1 MYGLCRFGTFVF
13 SRSVLI
19 ATSKLVEEP
28 KSGGLPDLRG
38 SLGTGLLPASPPIMI
53 ACDVIEETIA
63 RPILTRRGSFVW
75 AMLSI
80 CIWSFVT
87 GGVLMLFAG
96 LLGCRSYHSLHET
109 VGNDT
114 QCIDAIMANIDAGA
128 PPSQMS
134 EAITC
139 STAPVPPITI
149 RDAASLANAAYRD
162 LTLSET
168 IQIAL
173 SNSAVLRD
181 LGGTILRAPDQLATE
196 QNLPLVQT
204 DPQAGIDAALSAF
217 DAQLYA
223 LGKWQ
228 NNDRQFNNRF
238 FGGGANAF
246 KQDTHDYV
254 LQASKRTA
262 TGAEIA
268 LRSITDYDA
277 NNATGNLTPSA
288 WQTQWHA
295 ELRQPLLRG
304 GGLTFNRIAGPA
316 ALPGVYNGVLI
327 AKANNDI
334 SVAEFRRDTRN
345 FISNVINAYWDLAYA
360 YRDADARAE
369 ALERS
374 RLTWRSYEAQKTSN
388 RRGGSAEALAR
399 EQYYRFQSE
408 YQDAVAGK
416 LVQRTQVNNSTS
428 GGTFSGI
435 GGVLASER
443 RLRLLIGLPVSEGVL
458 LRPADEPLT
467 APVVFD
473 SESLTS
479 QAMRMREELQQQ
491 RLLVKRREME
501 LLAAKNFLLPTL
513 DLVSTYRVRGLAQDL
528 AGSDSALEELRDM
541 DFQEYEAALE
551 FRMPVGFR
559 QAHAA
564 VQHAKLQIAR
574 DQAVLREQERQI
586 IHDLLGVVA
595 EADRA
600 YALAE
605 TSLNRYLAAKDALDA
620 LEANREAGLP
630 ISLEQLLDSQR
641 RLSESQTRYYL
652 AVTEYMVA
660 IKNVQF
666 ESGTLL
672 ENTQIMVAG

>member
-1 MYGLCRFGTFVF
+1 MVVNVR
-13 SRSVLI
+13 I
-19 ATSKLVEEP
+19 
-28 KSGGLPDLRG
+28 
-38 SLGTGLLPASPPIMI
+38 
-53 ACDVIEETIA
+53 
-63 RPILTRRGSFVW
+63 ILTAPTNSDKPNPGEAPVHRPSSPRWGVGAILLWSLLTGFI
-75 AMLSI
+75 LS
-80 CIWSFVT
+80 
-87 GGVLMLFAG
+87 LFG
-96 LLGCRSYHSLHET
+96 CVLGCRAYRSVPET
-109 VGNDT
+109 IGNDT
-114 QCIDAIMANIDAGA
+114 TSVDAIMARIDTGA
-128 PPSQMS
+128 PPDIS
-134 EAITC
+134 ADV
-139 STAPVPPITI
+139 TAASNAPLPPITI
-149 RDAASLANAAYRD
+149 RDPQSLQNAEYRN
-162 LTLSET
+162 LTMDET
-168 IQIAL
+168 LRIAL
-173 SNSAVLRD
+173 SHSDVLRD
-181 LGGTILRAPDQLATE
+181 LGATVLRAPEQLSTE
-196 QNLPLVQT
+196 QTLPLVQT
-204 DPQAGIDAALSAF
+204 DPQTGMEAALSAF

-246 KQDTHDYV
+246 QQDVHDYV
-254 LQASKRTA
+254 LQTSKRTA
-262 TGAEIA
+262 TGAELA

-327 AKANNDI
+327 AKTNNDI
-334 SVAEFRRDTRN
+334 SVAEFRRDARN
-345 FISNVINAYWDLAYA
+345 YVSNVINAYWDLAYA
-360 YRDADARAE
+360 YRDADARRE

-374 RLTWRSYEAQKTSN
+374 RLTWRSYDAQKTSN

-416 LVQRTQVNNSTS
+416 LVGRTQVNNASS
-428 GGTFSGI
+428 GGTFAGI
-435 GGVLASER
+435 GGVLATER

-458 LRPADEPLT
+458 LRPVDEPVT
-467 APVVFD
+467 APVIFD
-473 SESLTS
+473 TESLTG
-479 QAMRMREELQQQ
+479 QAVRMRAELQQQ

-513 DLVSTYRVRGLAQDL
+513 DLVSTYRVRGLGKHL
-528 AGSDSALEELRDM
+528 AGSNSAFEELGEM
-541 DFQEYEAALE
+541 SFQEYEAALE

-564 VQHAKLQIAR
+564 VQHAKLQIVR
-574 DQAVLREQERQI
+574 EQSVLREQERQI
-586 IHDLLGVVA
+586 IHDLLGTVA

-600 YALAE
+600 HALAE

-630 ISLEQLLDSQR
+630 ISLEQLLDTQR
-641 RLSESQTRYYL
+641 RLSDAQTRYYL
-652 AVTEYMVA
+652 AVTEYMIA
-660 IKNVQF
+660 IKNVRF
-666 ESGTLL
+666 ETGTLL
-672 ENTQIMVAG
+672 EDTQVMIADSIG

>member
-1 MYGLCRFGTFVF
+1 MFCIDCVHAYVANPLILISNSDEPNLGAGLACR
-13 SRSVLI
+13 
-19 ATSKLVEEP
+19 E
-28 KSGGLPDLRG
+28 
-38 SLGTGLLPASPPIMI
+38 SLGTGVLPEPPEV
-53 ACDVIEETIA
+53 AVCYEGIEQTPQRRNSTPQWGVFAILFWSLITGC
-63 RPILTRRGSFVW
+63 ILT
-75 AMLSI
+75 
-80 CIWSFVT
+80 
-87 GGVLMLFAG
+87 LFAG
-96 LLGCRSYHSLHET
+96 VLGCRSYRSLPET
-109 VGNDT
+109 IGNNT
-114 QCIDAIMANIDAGA
+114 ASIDAIMAHVDAGA
-128 PPSQMS
+128 PPDGS
-134 EAITC
+134 ADVIAA
-139 STAPVPPITI
+139 STAPLPPITI
-149 RDAASLANAAYRD
+149 RDAESLQNAEYRD
-162 LTLSET
+162 LTLAET
-168 IQIAL
+168 IRLAL
-173 SNSAVLRD
+173 SNSQVLRD
-181 LGGTILRAPDQLATE
+181 LGATVLRAPEQVATDQSLG
-196 QNLPLVQT
+196 LVQT
-204 DPQAGIDAALSAF
+204 DPQSGIEAALSAF

-223 LGKWQ
+223 LGNWQ

-246 KQDTHDYV
+246 QQDLHDYV
-254 LQASKRTA
+254 FQASKRTA

-288 WQTQWHA
+288 WQTQMHA
-295 ELRQPLLRG
+295 ELRQPLMRG
-304 GGLTFNRIAGPA
+304 GGVTFNRIAGPA
-316 ALPGVYNGVLI
+316 ALPGVYNGLLI
-327 AKANNDI
+327 AKTNNDI
-334 SVAEFRRDTRN
+334 SVSEFRRDARN
-345 FISNVINAYWDLAYA
+345 YVSNVTNAYWDLAYA

-374 RLTWRSYEAQKTSN
+374 RLTWRSYDAQKTSN

-416 LVQRTQVNNSTS
+416 LVGRTQVNNSTS
-428 GGTFSGI
+428 GGTFAGI
-435 GGVLASER
+435 GGVLATER

-458 LRPADEPLT
+458 LRPVDEPIT

-473 SESLTS
+473 TDSLMA
-479 QAMRMREELQQQ
+479 QAVRMRSELQQQ
-491 RLLVKRREME
+491 RLLIKRREME

-513 DLVSTYRVRGLAQDL
+513 DLISTYRVRGLGKDL
-528 AGSDSALEELRDM
+528 AGSDSAFGELGDM
-541 DFQEYEAALE
+541 SFQEYEAALE

-574 DQAVLREQERQI
+574 DQSVLKEQERQI

-620 LEANREAGLP
+620 LEANRQAGLP

-666 ESGTLL
+666 ETGTLL
-672 ENTQIMVAG
+672 ENTQIMIADNF

>member
-1 MYGLCRFGTFVF
+1 
-13 SRSVLI
+13 LI
-19 ATSKLVEEP
+19 ATSKLIDEP
-28 KSGGLPDLRG
+28 ISGKSPDLRE
-38 SLGTGLLPASPPIMI
+38 SLGAGLSPESPPITI
-53 ACDVIEETIA
+53 ACNAVDKTIM
-63 RPILTRRGSFVW
+63 RPSLPRDGTFVW
-75 AMLSI
+75 ALLSI
-80 CIWSFVT
+80 CVWSLVT
-87 GGVLMLFAG
+87 GGVLVLFAG
-96 LLGCRSYHSLHET
+96 LLGCRSYRSLHET

-114 QCIDAIMANIDAGA
+114 KSIDAIMANLDAGA

-134 EAITC
+134 EAIAK

-149 RDAASLANAAYRD
+149 RYAESLANAAYRD
-162 LTLSET
+162 LTLGET

-173 SNSAVLRD
+173 SNTAVLRD

-204 DPQAGIDAALSAF
+204 DPQASMEAALSAF

-228 NNDRQFNNRF
+228 NNDREFNNRF

-304 GGLTFNRIAGPA
+304 GGLMFNRIAGPA

-345 FISNVINAYWDLAYA
+345 YISNVINAYWDLAYA

-473 SESLTS
+473 TESLTS

-528 AGSDSALEELRDM
+528 AGSDSAFTELGDM
-541 DFQEYEAALE
+541 DYQEYEAALE

-574 DQAVLREQERQI
+574 DQAVLREQERQV

-641 RLSESQTRYYL
+641 RLSEAQTRYYL

-672 ENTQIMVAG
+672 ENTQIMIAG